1 MSIIMAN
8 ADGAV
13 QKKKAKKK
21 SLEEAEATED
31 AGDAKAQRKAAKRAA
46 KEAALEATLEEE
58 PAATKKKN
66 KKNKEK
72 VEVEVASPKK
82 KAKRD
87 ALELAAEDEEDEAAV
102 VTKKKKNKQEKQL
115 EEDEDGEDEEGDED
129 LDPEEAKAR
138 KKARRKEAKRRRQ
151 MEKFSEED
159 LKKRADI
166 KANNEAKNKQLKG
179 KGKPTKKELYLAKK
193 AELKAKKNAAAVSNS
208 SETKPNV
215 KVDPRQVECF
225 LTGLPFLAT
234 EKHIAEHFAC
244 VGVCSVDILRH
255 ADTGKAKGTAFIR
268 FQTAEEAAR
277 AVEYGQ
283 GSTIQSR
290 WINVRLC
297 EVRNDGRAPPPAVG
311 ALGAPPD
318 GCLSIVVSKLALSV
332 TEDDLWAFFEDCK
345 PSTISCLMNKE
356 TGDFRGIAFVDF
368 EDTKAVAKAGKKNG
382 QFVAG
387 KACFIRY
394 KEEKAADTK
403 ETPAAKQKE
412 TKDAAW
418 GSGNR
423 IAAHN
428 RAPPVPKPC
437 GKRQALDSDSDEE

>member
-1 MSIIMAN
+1 MAN

-297 EVRNDGRAPPPAVG
+297 EESRTFGKDIRLGTVTTVGKGRFVG
-311 ALGAPPD
+311 
-318 GCLSIVVSKLALSV
+318 V
-332 TEDDLWAFFEDCK
+332 
-345 PSTISCLMNKE
+345 
-356 TGDFRGIAFVDF
+356 FRGL
-368 EDTKAVAKAGKKNG
+368 
-382 QFVAG
+382 
-387 KACFIRY
+387 
-394 KEEKAADTK
+394 
-403 ETPAAKQKE
+403 
-412 TKDAAW
+412 
-418 GSGNR
+418 
-423 IAAHN
+423 
-428 RAPPVPKPC
+428 
-437 GKRQALDSDSDEE
+437 QALDDKLPHEQGDRRFPRHRFRGLRGHEGCGKGRQEERPVRRRQGVLHSLQRGEGCRYQGAC